1 MASTFFPEESKNCNA
16 FLRHKKF
23 IFSPEVLKANNI
35 QYETVIQ
42 NPGEFIIS
50 RFHTQ
55 NSRFQH
61 PE

>member
-42 NPGEFIIS
+42 NPGEFII
-50 RFHTQ
+50 R
-55 NSRFQH
+55 
-61 PE
+61 